1 MQNENKISKIYLA
14 SDHAGFDLKEKV
26 KLYLENIKQENL
38 FEIVDFGA
46 SEYDDVDDYTVY
58 MHKAGYHLSEGVE
71 SAAEGAAL
79 KSVAIV
85 FGGSGEGEAMVMNR
99 YDGVRCTTYYGNN
112 LDIIKLGRQHNNA
125 NSLSIGARFVDYDEC
140 VKAVEVFL
148 NTPFERG
155 RHIIRVEK
163 IDHKFGFLSRFF

>member
-1 MQNENKISKIYLA
+1 
-14 SDHAGFDLKEKV
+14 
-26 KLYLENIKQENL
+26 
-38 FEIVDFGA
+38 
-46 SEYDDVDDYTVY
+46 
-58 MHKAGYHLSEGVE
+58 MHKAGHDMSIDVNAGI
-71 SAAEGAAL
+71 
-79 KSVAIV
+79 KSRAIV

-155 RHIIRVEK
+155 RHVIRVEK